1 MHPVKNFKL
10 PIVDVEKIR
19 RRVGVTKNA
28 SNRPE
33 LNKGHKPDQSDPFG
47 FITPA
52 HITETTFSYGVP
64 PFDSLVDVQFNFSYK
79 L

>member
-1 MHPVKNFKL
+1 M
-10 PIVDVEKIR
+10 EKIR
-19 RRVGVTKNA
+19 RRVEVTKNA

-33 LNKGHKPDQSDPFG
+33 LNKGHEPDQSDPFG

-52 HITETTFSYGVP
+52 HITDTTVSYGVL
-64 PFDSLVDVQFNFSYK
+64 PFDSLVDVQFNFSYT